1 MSIDIH
7 DIITCATFCDDRLRC
22 FGEARGRISRFPIDL
37 RRRPYNT
44 RTTVRVCE
52 TVNYVTLVFICIIS
66 RYTDGLMV
74 SVGSVVGGP
83 DSFSHRKEHSR
94 EERQALS
101 AKPDQ
106 NELVSGADP

>member
-1 MSIDIH
+1 M
-7 DIITCATFCDDRLRC
+7 ITNRSHASLSLSSQVCV
-22 FGEARGRISRFPIDL
+22 
-37 RRRPYNT
+37 
-44 RTTVRVCE
+44 TVRLL
-52 TVNYVTLVFICIIS
+52 TVNYFTLVFICVIG

-74 SVGSVVGGP
+74 SVGSVVGGT